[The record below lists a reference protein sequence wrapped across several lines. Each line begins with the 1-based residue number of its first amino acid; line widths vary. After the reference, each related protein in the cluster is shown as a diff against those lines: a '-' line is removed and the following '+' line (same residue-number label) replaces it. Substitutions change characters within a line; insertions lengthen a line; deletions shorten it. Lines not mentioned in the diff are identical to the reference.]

1 MAQAGV
7 ICEYNPFHD
16 GHLRQLQ
23 WIRAQLG
30 ADTPIVCVMSGDYV
44 QRGEPA
50 VFSKAV
56 RARAAVLCGA
66 SLVAELP
73 LPAAL
78 SSAEGFARGGV
89 AALDALGCDTLC
101 FGSECGDAAALQAAA
116 QVLLRPD
123 FGPALRREL
132 AAGVSFAA
140 ARELAA
146 ASLGADGALL
156 RRPNDIL
163 AVEYCKALQTLGSPM
178 APVTLRR
185 DGDYHAA
192 APSAGQPSATA
203 LRGLLASGAPLTGY
217 VPLAAEAAYAGAR
230 RHWLRCGERA
240 VLARLRTM
248 DDGAFRALPFGSE
261 GLWHRLAAACRR
273 ETSVEAIVR
282 AVNKFNDQDNA
293 TYKALMRATIGEALG
308 LNSDPEEVDL
318 LERKIEA
325 LNNKMLALVNES
337 VISGEGIEAHE
348 SEFMSLSQ
356 EVELLKQRIAAM
368 QESAAT
374 DSGEQERLEQIQAII
389 AEREDNR
396 TEYDDSIVRQMIEC
410 IKVYPGGKL
419 EIIFG
424 GGYLVEETV

>member
-282 AVNKFNDQDNA
+282 AVKTKRYA
-293 TYKALMRATIGEALG
+293 YARVMRMLQCACLG
-308 LNSDPEEVDL
+308 LTAEDL
-318 LERKIEA
+318 AAPAPYLRILA
-325 LNNKMLALVNES
+325 FDDAGRRILRAARARGAALVNA
-337 VISGEGIEAHE
+337 GETPPD
-348 SEFMSLSQ
+348 
-356 EVELLKQRIAAM
+356 AAYWAM
-368 QESAAT
+368 ERRAA
-374 DSGEQERLEQIQAII
+374 DWYGLYAEGDPEPGGAAA
-389 AEREDNR
+389 AERVFYCRRDSEKILAKPDSVW
-396 TEYDDSIVRQMIEC
+396 YDSWA
-410 IKVYPGGKL
+410 
-419 EIIFG
+419 
-424 GGYLVEETV
+424 